1 MTGVAALTLGHT
13 AISLVGI
20 FSGLGV
26 LALMLEG
33 RDNPGWTRVFLLTTV
48 LTSVSGY
55 IFPFTRLLPSHVVG
69 AVSLVVL
76 AVVLYARYARAEQGR
91 WAAVFIVG
99 SVLALWLNVFV
110 LVAQLFAKVPALQT
124 LAPTQTEPPFGVT
137 QLAVLAVFVV
147 LGFRALRR
155 VRAAAAAAA
164 PRATV

>member
-1 MTGVAALTLGHT
+1 M
-13 AISLVGI
+13 
-20 FSGLGV
+20 V
-26 LALMLEG
+26 L
-33 RDNPGWTRVFLLTTV
+33 
-48 LTSVSGY
+48 
-55 IFPFTRLLPSHVVG
+55 H
-69 AVSLVVL
+69 
-76 AVVLYARYARAEQGR
+76 ARYARAEQGR
-91 WAAVFIVG
+91 WAAVFVVG

-110 LVAQLFAKVPALQT
+110 LVAQLFAKVPALHA

>member
-1 MTGVAALTLGHT
+1 MSGVAVLTLVHT

-20 FSGLGV
+20 GSGLGV

-33 RDNPGWTRVFLLTTV
+33 RDNPSWTGLFLVTTV
-48 LTSVSGY
+48 LTSVTGY
-55 IFPFTRLLPSHVVG
+55 FFSFTRLLPSHVVG

-91 WAAVFIVG
+91 WARVFVLG

-110 LVAQLFAKVPALQT
+110 LIAQLFAKVPALQA

-137 QLAVLAVFVV
+137 QLLVLAAFVV
-147 LGFRALRR
+147 LGLRASRR
-155 VRAAAAAAA
+155 TRVPASPVRAA
-164 PRATV
+164 V